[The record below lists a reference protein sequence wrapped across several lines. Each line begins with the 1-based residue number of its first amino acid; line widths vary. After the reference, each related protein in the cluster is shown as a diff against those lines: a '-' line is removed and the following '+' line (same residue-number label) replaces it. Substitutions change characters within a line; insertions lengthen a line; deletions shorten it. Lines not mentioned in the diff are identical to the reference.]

1 MRFMS
6 LASVVMTCAVVV
18 STGAIAQTPAQPGP
32 ERMAAMA
39 ADAILSR
46 ADANRDGALDAS
58 EMNALGRMMG
68 RQGGLDAR
76 GWARGDVDRDGR
88 ISRREMI
95 EVFKVEI
102 ARSAAARRGR

>member
-1 MRFMS
+1 MRTM
-6 LASVVMTCAVVV
+6 LLVATAILTTT
-18 STGAIAQTPAQPGP
+18 TGAAAQNRSVDATRLAT
-32 ERMAAMA
+32 MA
-39 ADAILSR
+39 ADAILTR
-46 ADANRDGALDAS
+46 GDANRDGALDAP

-88 ISRREMI
+88 ISRRELI

-102 ARSAAARRGR
+102 GRSAMVRR